1 MLLWRFTS
9 KPSPLHTFNRAG
21 FQIPGTFYERLCQ
34 RLGGL
39 AGQVASHVD
48 DDVVADLIRLTNVV
62 ARIANGA
69 TPLNLVLLCTVADDN
84 PAALTMSAFCYIG
97 RKAVPGLATR
107 RHRCDVL
114 CYGFRLPRRDG
125 HSITTR

>member
-21 FQIPGTFYERLCQ
+21 FQIPGTFYERFSQ

-84 PAALTMSAFCYIG
+84 QAAFAMPAFGHIG
-97 RKAVPGLATR
+97 RKPVHRLATG
-107 RHRCDVL
+107 RHGGDVL
-114 CYGFRLPRRDG
+114 SHGFGLPRRDG
-125 HSITTR
+125 